1 MKQEEENSLGSGS
14 LADDISQWVGA
25 RVEMAGARGAVV
37 GMSGG
42 VDSSVTGILCK
53 RALGDQVQGLI
64 LLCHSDPTDEEHARR
79 VASLFDIRV
88 DKIDLGP
95 VFDVLVSSLPGD
107 GKVAVANMKPRLR
120 MLALY
125 YYSNRLDY
133 LVVGSGNRSE
143 LLTGYFTK
151 YGDGAVDIL
160 PLGGLLKTEVR
171 ELARQLGVPTEI
183 IEKPPSAGLW
193 VGQTD
198 EGELGI
204 SYEELDRVLQALES
218 PQAEQAEGEIA
229 DRVKAMVTRNRHKR
243 SPIPIYEPRSPTV
256 GCRPGASGG
265 TTFV

>member
-1 MKQEEENSLGSGS
+1 MKQEEENSLASGS
-14 LADDISQWVGA
+14 LADDISQWVG
-25 RVEMAGARGAVV
+25 VQVKMTGARGAVV

-42 VDSSVTGILCK
+42 LDSSVTGILCK
-53 RALGDQVQGLI
+53 RALGDEVQGLI
-64 LLCHSDPTDEEHARR
+64 LPCHSDPTDEEHAWLVARR
-79 VASLFDIRV
+79 FDIRV

-95 VFDVLVSSLPGD
+95 VFDVLASSLPGD
-107 GKVAVANMKPRLR
+107 GKLSVANMKPRLR
-120 MLALY
+120 MIALY
-125 YYSNRLDY
+125 YYSNRLNY

-171 ELARQLGVPTEI
+171 ELARQLGVPAEI

-204 SYEELDRVLQALES
+204 TYEELDRVLRALES
-218 PQAEQAEGEIA
+218 PRAEQAGGEIA
-229 DRVKAMVTRNRHKR
+229 ARVKEIVTRSRHKR
-243 SPIPIYEPRSPTV
+243 TPIPIYEP
-256 GCRPGASGG
+256 
-265 TTFV
+265 